1 VPPFTSTG
9 CAFEVIK
16 LIPDL
21 VARII
26 SELKPVCRL
35 HAQMSPFI
43 DTAVIRTLALE
54 ELPSEL
60 QSLQL
65 KCSDESI
72 TQQLLDAIERGSI
85 STSVFGVWLRFCK
98 SPVVIKQA
106 LRQKISVR
114 IRHAGIKQLRSGLE
128 SSRWEQI
135 WEGLGGTAG
144 LLGMFGDLSVEEV
157 KAACKAINRL
167 TCNGDLTRTD
177 ADLIRK
183 RACVT
188 EFFKCLHPKQFPD
201 AVAKSRDLRPLTE
214 YYQLLVPSCTA
225 EIVDWVT
232 SIEQEGKWQFVK
244 ERDLLKHHSETIGK
258 AAIHNMFDTQ
268 SLDVK
273 SKDRLQK
280 LSRQYPPSS
289 SSKHGFSASMV
300 FALSLLR
307 RIVETDAKDVGD
319 SWVVSNLIRPLLRRA
334 IRKRVAWSQN
344 QQIVDLAVR
353 FFEHRPDATK
363 CLKSSK
369 GDVLHMVAICWS
381 RRSGLF
387 EAHLKRLMDIVF
399 GKKTA
404 FEDFADLLTG
414 IPRSR
419 RYTLLHMCC
428 LEVLGV
434 DLESEVDLSK
444 LQGVLQYYTLYALE
458 AEHALILFQRLRRA
472 RGDANLISVG
482 PYNSVLSTRRS
493 QVGFE
498 GDPDINL
505 LVLLNRTGRHEE
517 AEIHAIK
524 ILEIRKQAAQTS
536 TNRETRAE
544 QVLSVWA
551 CANASGSIKL
561 LREILQWAKGFIRDQ
576 LTASRLFSAYY
587 DETYRLLSGF
597 PVHGIWS
604 LKSRDLR
611 LRVEAAN
618 AFMMDMIEVAREG
631 LREPSFRTSDWHK
644 MIGSFT
650 SVVKL
655 RIELS
660 AELKRETRLS
670 DEDIYSSLW
679 EDTIA
684 MLLRAERV
692 LNSEEYEKL
701 DAATISGL
709 VVWRSLS
716 SHMPHSKTVP
726 LEKSTWRF
734 IDTLAEARNSL
745 WTELRPLRH
754 PDVLTLPAPFPR
766 GLPVQH
772 LLALWSPNVLE
783 LDHVAPYVS
792 SRVQETLFADPERA
806 LKPVLAPDPLMPA
819 IGYFVDSY
827 NYALT
832 TYIPQDCDKKVKQA
846 RLLKAWN
853 YAIGP
858 LSLGRME
865 GPEAIRFWK
874 PFVPS
879 YLQSTLVDIQ
889 TSSRSVPWRPAIPTS
904 DEPSQIQDWNPL
916 EGRPLDVKIEARE
929 LTEPT
934 YIDFCTSGQQTRHT
948 KPDVGAF
955 HDAPK
960 PYIPVEYHPA
970 PSLWSPSESFT
981 LAALLVLDAKYGTT
995 DRLLTEPFPSSSDVR
1010 FPCVFLDEEFLS
1022 SEEVKSSA
1030 AASYITNNLVSGYV
1044 DVPLPL
1050 VHKMTAGLVGKL
1062 DTQDSSQALEATAL
1076 GLLKAL
1082 ADGDRP
1088 GLAFDLAIKVIM
1100 EQPDASSWHRILF
1113 NKGFLQ
1119 RVPASD
1125 ARAYIEKYADA
1136 IGERLDVLDSFKL
1149 SKTDGTGID
1158 SSSSSCEDGTSQPDK
1173 PMIKVTTLKSLA
1185 QLLHGSKY
1193 IDEDVSLRI
1202 LLNLCKKVK
1211 HIDVRVSILKTLLSK
1226 LKADR
1231 PELWDS
1237 VLSALGSFI
1246 PLVIRLDERQP
1257 GTQIDLSSEDDTSS
1271 MRETGQSNASSIDKP
1286 SIPVMRTTT
1295 NIMWQEGSPMLAAFL
1310 DHFEKL
1316 EGVQLW
1322 QAYMDRI
1329 MLPLMDGLIEQTAN
1343 WTTLFLENF
1352 APECVDVLK
1361 SDFPFVPKGSQILET
1376 VLSSKIEE
1384 SKRIPRRA
1392 LNQLF
1397 DYLVFHINPPG
1408 WVRILNQRLR
1418 DDRSLKALPEVE
1430 TWLTL
1435 YGSESLIPSRVLPYF
1450 NISSF
1455 EKSPAG
1461 EHDAYITRDSYR
1473 EAFVK
1478 VFSELLWVDGP
1489 SYTRL
1494 SALVST
1500 IYVDLADDAD
1510 EDGRSTIEH
1519 LVAHVNS
1526 LRTRA
1531 WEQNPD
1537 RTPAVLPDTF
1547 MWRLNLLTYPDHT
1560 RSDSDEAREKSS
1572 KDLAQQLTTLIDE
1585 ISGSVYH
1592 AKLQQIKEHFKDE
1605 EGVVLTAIH
1614 LGNISKTRL
1623 SWLTMPELLK
1633 VDLAAEMLLRSKGRD
1648 IGPLG
1653 NRVRELLGTWTA
1665 SENEDVRRTG
1675 YRLRGELLDADGEW
1689 QKTASRTSWW

>member
-1 VPPFTSTG
+1 
-9 CAFEVIK
+9 
-16 LIPDL
+16 
-21 VARII
+21 
-26 SELKPVCRL
+26 
-35 HAQMSPFI
+35 
-43 DTAVIRTLALE
+43 
-54 ELPSEL
+54 
-60 QSLQL
+60 
-65 KCSDESI
+65 
-72 TQQLLDAIERGSI
+72 
-85 STSVFGVWLRFCK
+85 
-98 SPVVIKQA
+98 
-106 LRQKISVR
+106 
-114 IRHAGIKQLRSGLE
+114 
-128 SSRWEQI
+128 
-135 WEGLGGTAG
+135 
-144 LLGMFGDLSVEEV
+144 
-157 KAACKAINRL
+157 
-167 TCNGDLTRTD
+167 
-177 ADLIRK
+177 
-183 RACVT
+183 
-188 EFFKCLHPKQFPD
+188 
-201 AVAKSRDLRPLTE
+201 
-214 YYQLLVPSCTA
+214 
-225 EIVDWVT
+225 
-232 SIEQEGKWQFVK
+232 
-244 ERDLLKHHSETIGK
+244 
-258 AAIHNMFDTQ
+258 
-268 SLDVK
+268 
-273 SKDRLQK
+273 
-280 LSRQYPPSS
+280 
-289 SSKHGFSASMV
+289 
-300 FALSLLR
+300 
-307 RIVETDAKDVGD
+307 
-319 SWVVSNLIRPLLRRA
+319 
-334 IRKRVAWSQN
+334 
-344 QQIVDLAVR
+344 
-353 FFEHRPDATK
+353 
-363 CLKSSK
+363 
-369 GDVLHMVAICWS
+369 MVAICWS

-387 EAHLKRLMDIVF
+387 EAHLKRLMGIVF

-458 AEHALILFQRLRRA
+458 AEHALVLFQRLRRA

-631 LREPSFRTSDWHK
+631 LREP
-644 MIGSFT
+644 
-650 SVVKL
+650 
-655 RIELS
+655 
-660 AELKRETRLS
+660 
-670 DEDIYSSLW
+670 
-679 EDTIA
+679 
-684 MLLRAERV
+684 
-692 LNSEEYEKL
+692 
-701 DAATISGL
+701 
-709 VVWRSLS
+709 
-716 SHMPHSKTVP
+716 KTVP
-726 LEKSTWRF
+726 LEK
-734 IDTLAEARNSL
+734 N
-745 WTELRPLRH
+745 
-754 PDVLTLPAPFPR
+754 VLTLPAPFPR

-806 LKPVLAPDPLMPA
+806 LKPVPAPDPLMPA

-916 EGRPLDVKIEARE
+916 EGRPLDAKIEARE

-960 PYIPVEYHPA
+960 PYIPAEYHPA

-1158 SSSSSCEDGTSQPDK
+1158 PSSSSCEDGTSQPDK

-1376 VLSSKIEE
+1376 VLS
-1384 SKRIPRRA
+1384 
-1392 LNQLF
+1392 N
-1397 DYLVFHINPPG
+1397 
-1408 WVRILNQRLR
+1408 
-1418 DDRSLKALPEVE
+1418 
-1430 TWLTL
+1430 
-1435 YGSESLIPSRVLPYF
+1435 
-1450 NISSF
+1450 
-1455 EKSPAG
+1455 
-1461 EHDAYITRDSYR
+1461 
-1473 EAFVK
+1473 
-1478 VFSELLWVDGP
+1478 
-1489 SYTRL
+1489 
-1494 SALVST
+1494 
-1500 IYVDLADDAD
+1500 LADDAD

-1675 YRLRGELLDADGEW
+1675 YRLRGELFDADDSTLNDTVSDFGYDPSKNYHGQATIEVWTGGSSRQPVNAAKVVAGTLDRTCGSQWGKYCEDHGWKTFDTPYLKTPPAGIVQDATYFRIIAAEW
-1689 QKTASRTSWW
+1689 ANDNVRRMLINIVGSILYAYTMTPLQTNCYEVPGQGRFYNIPQLIRVHLPSSSPDAPGQENYWDVEFYGSPQQFSKHGNLKPCATRPYIDHLLDMYKEQAEQYFPDWQGKFSRDTRVIIDGWKICSSEP